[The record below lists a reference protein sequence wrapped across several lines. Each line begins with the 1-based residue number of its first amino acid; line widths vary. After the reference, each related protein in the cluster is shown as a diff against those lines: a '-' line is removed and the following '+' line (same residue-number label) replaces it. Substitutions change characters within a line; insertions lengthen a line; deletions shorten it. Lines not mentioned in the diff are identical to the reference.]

1 MQLDHNNLPYH
12 IPALLPQSLQALDLK
27 PDGIYVDATFGGGGH
42 SHAVVEQLGSNGHL
56 YSFDQDKEAV
66 DRAFT
71 DDRFTMIHGNF
82 RFISNFLRFYGVRG
96 GVDGLLA
103 DLGVSFH

>member
-42 SHAVVEQLGSNGHL
+42 SHAIVERLGSNGHL

-66 DRAFT
+66 DRAFS
-71 DDRFTMIHGNF
+71 DERFTICLVYP
-82 RFISNFLRFYGVRG
+82 S
-96 GVDGLLA
+96 
-103 DLGVSFH
+103 